1 MAVFEDL
8 DIWKQAREICK
19 QVYKI
24 TNHAQFVNDLR
35 FCSQIRSSSGSI
47 MDNIAEGFERE
58 GNKEFINFLFIA
70 KGSCGELRSQLS
82 RAYDCN
88 YISEDEFNILKE
100 AAINISIGISNF
112 IKYLRNS
119 NYTGSKY
126 KY

>member
-24 TNHAQFVNDLR
+24 TNHAQFANDLR

>member
-24 TNHAQFVNDLR
+24 TNQAQFANDLR

-119 NYTGSKY
+119 NYTGRKY

>member
-24 TNHAQFVNDLR
+24 TNQAQFANDLR

-88 YISEDEFNILKE
+88 YISEEEFIMLKE